1 MSELSSAWDR
11 GEWNEGQRS
20 GVSSEMTRRVGR
32 AAVIAVVSM
41 GCGEHRTTVPERADA
56 TSARA
61 PAPAPAQVAAVPGCA
76 ASPTELPAS
85 PLFEREDPRLRDDAV
100 LVAHKSAR
108 RMMLFGHGGLRGCWT
123 MGLGFEP
130 SGHKRHE
137 GDGRTPE
144 GWYRTS
150 DKPWS
155 DFAGAIAVHYP
166 NEHDAAVALAD
177 GRLAQTEHEVV
188 VDAIA
193 RDAVPPQQTAVGGEI
208 LIHGGGSRRD
218 WTLGCMALQDEDLAG
233 LRAALPVDQRVWV
246 LVLP

>member
-1 MSELSSAWDR
+1 MRRAVR
-11 GEWNEGQRS
+11 GAL
-20 GVSSEMTRRVGR
+20 VT
-32 AAVIAVVSM
+32 ALACA
-41 GCGEHRTTVPERADA
+41 CGEPPSPTSASSRPDA
-56 TSARA
+56 TRPAA
-61 PAPAPAQVAAVPGCA
+61 PAAPGCA
-76 ASPTELPAS
+76 VAPAELPAS
-85 PLFEREDPRLRDDAV
+85 SLYDPTDPRLRDPAV

-108 RMMLFGHGGLRGCWT
+108 RLMLFGHGSLQGCWA

-130 SGHKRHE
+130 SGHKQRE

-166 NEHDAAVALAD
+166 NDRDASAALAD
-177 GRLAQTEHEVV
+177 GRLAASEHEVV
-188 VDAIA
+188 VGALG
-193 RDAVPPQQTAVGGEI
+193 RDLVPPQQTALGGEI

-218 WTLGCMALQDEDLAG
+218 WTLGCMALEDEDLAG
-233 LRAALPVDQRVWV
+233 LRAMLPADQRVWL